1 MNIESTQRNTAEILT
16 LQTGLSQFGL
26 RPTDW
31 DIIPQSNNL
40 HVIKNKSEDDFY
52 FVGEAGRKSNDT
64 IEWKFITLAGL

>member
-1 MNIESTQRNTAEILT
+1 MNIESKQRNTSEILT

-31 DIIPQSNNL
+31 DIIPQSNNF

-52 FVGEAGRKSNDT
+52 FVGKVNRKNNDK